1 MHIAAIWEGLK
12 KTLQV
17 VQVRAE
23 LFGGGPIEGA
33 VEGEVQD
40 GGLQAQG
47 LFAQAKHE
55 VDVLVHRGRLDH
67 AVTALVQGN
76 GLRITVAGVG
86 SIRFEAI
93 GFDFSS
99 FTERHKKRPPSVV

>member
-12 KTLQV
+12 KTYRWYRY
-17 VQVRAE
+17 VRSFSAGDPSRVPSKE
-23 LFGGGPIEGA
+23 RCSM
-33 VEGEVQD
+33 

-67 AVTALVQGN
+67 AVAALVQGN

-86 SIRFEAI
+86 SIRFGAI
-93 GFDFSS
+93 GFDFPS
-99 FTERHKKRPPSVV
+99 FTERHK

>member
-1 MHIAAIWEGLK
+1 M
-12 KTLQV
+12 

-55 VDVLVHRGRLDH
+55 VDVLVHRGHLDH
-67 AVTALVQGN
+67 AVAALVQGN

-86 SIRFEAI
+86 SIRFGAI
-93 GFDFSS
+93 GFDFPS
-99 FTERHKKRPPSVV
+99 FTERHK